1 MSAVAHEAPGYR
13 AISARSVR
21 VPMIA
26 GGVLAI
32 VGGLGVWV
40 RALQATQPG
49 ADSVQ
54 VATLNGAAHAAG
66 WVIAALGAVAAGTA
80 FLLGARRRLFVAL
93 PAGAAVAAMAMVV
106 EQLRWASST
115 STSMARA
122 QRGSAGAS
130 FALYHAGFGWGAW
143 MMALAAGALAIGLV
157 AGAMWLVDSRKD
169 ASR

>member
-1 MSAVAHEAPGYR
+1 
-13 AISARSVR
+13 
-21 VPMIA
+21 
-26 GGVLAI
+26 
-32 VGGLGVWV
+32 
-40 RALQATQPG
+40 
-49 ADSVQ
+49 
-54 VATLNGAAHAAG
+54 
-66 WVIAALGAVAAGTA
+66 
-80 FLLGARRRLFVAL
+80 
-93 PAGAAVAAMAMVV
+93 MAMVV